1 MRGSRVK
8 EQAWQGGGDGRC
20 QGAVSSTVL
29 PEEVVAGHREGSHQ
43 HHILLEVHL
52 SISILIQLLHHLVHS
67 VCILLGLWREE
78 MERQVYREMNST
90 ESGEWGEG

>member
-29 PEEVVAGHREGSHQ
+29 PEEVVAGQ
-43 HHILLEVHL
+43 IHIVKC
-52 SISILIQLLHHLVHS
+52 QLFWQ
-67 VCILLGLWREE
+67 IT
-78 MERQVYREMNST
+78 Q
-90 ESGEWGEG
+90 